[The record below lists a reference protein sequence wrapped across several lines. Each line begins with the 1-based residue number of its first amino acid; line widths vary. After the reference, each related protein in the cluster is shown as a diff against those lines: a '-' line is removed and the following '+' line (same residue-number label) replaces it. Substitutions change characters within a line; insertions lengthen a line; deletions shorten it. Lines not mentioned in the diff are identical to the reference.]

1 MRMIMKV
8 LKSGEISYAIQ
19 NLYRLV
25 YALFCIVIGSGFI
38 VAVTE
43 GSLTVAA
50 IIPVILFLL
59 GLIGLTYQESW
70 VFDPHAEIVK
80 SRFGVAVFIKKET
93 IPSDKIRSI
102 EITHFVRGGTTGD
115 TSVIPK
121 GRNKAMVV
129 FSIVLN
135 DNTKRYVEIIP
146 EKTSAGRTEKAAQAI
161 AAAMN
166 LPFYADREY
175 DNIQKVTVSEL

>member
-1 MRMIMKV
+1 
-8 LKSGEISYAIQ
+8 
-19 NLYRLV
+19 
-25 YALFCIVIGSGFI
+25 
-38 VAVTE
+38 
-43 GSLTVAA
+43 
-50 IIPVILFLL
+50 
-59 GLIGLTYQESW
+59 
-70 VFDPHAEIVK
+70 
-80 SRFGVAVFIKKET
+80 
-93 IPSDKIRSI
+93 
-102 EITHFVRGGTTGD
+102 ITHFVRGGTTGD

-135 DNTKRYVEIIP
+135 DDTKRDVEIIP